1 MGNFKAKLTHCGQYK
16 RYGDF
21 FRAWEIET
29 DMPKEAVI
37 EKCFSELY
45 KTKLPEEKE
54 WRKEIR
60 YGVGSH
66 SGDAGYYFRGY
77 YTLETIAGG
86 YKFTV
91 CEPYAD

>member
-1 MGNFKAKLTHCGQYK
+1 MVFNTKITHCGQYK
-16 RYGDF
+16 SYGDY
-21 FRAWEIET
+21 FRVWEIET

-37 EKCFSELY
+37 EKCFSEIH

-54 WRKEIR
+54 WRKEIV
-60 YGVGSH
+60 YGARH
-66 SGDAGYYFRGY
+66 FGDANYYFRGY
-77 YTLETIAGG
+77 YTLEEIAGG